1 MKKILAMLALAA
13 STQAFAAEELH
24 LYNWNNYLSE
34 SAAKNFEA
42 YCKCKLVQD
51 YYGDNEELL
60 AKLAAGAKG
69 YDIVVPTGF
78 AVDALIKQ
86 GKAQPLDKAQL
97 PNFKNLNP
105 GYLNSFFDKGNKYSA
120 PYAFTTTLIGY
131 NETKLKQLGLAD
143 KVNSWALIFDP
154 ALLAK
159 IKGKVTV
166 LDSQRELIAA
176 ALMYLG
182 KPANST
188 NPADWKAARDVILK
202 AKPYWAAFNNQ
213 SYIKELTVGNIYVAF
228 GYSNDMF
235 QAQQDA
241 KKAKRAFALNFSLQK
256 EGNTLSLDNFVVL
269 KDAPRK
275 DLAYKFINF
284 MLDGKNAAGLTNEM
298 GNGNPNAAAGK
309 FVKTELTK
317 IPAIFPT
324 ITDLPRLQQLHD
336 LNAKDRRELN
346 KVWSEI
352 KLK

>member
-1 MKKILAMLALAA
+1 MKKVLLSLALVA
-13 STQAFAAEELH
+13 SAQAFAADELH
-24 LYNWNNYLSE
+24 LYNWNNYLSD
-34 SAAKNFEA
+34 ATAKRFEA

-51 YYGDNEELL
+51 YYGDNEDML

-78 AVDALIKQ
+78 AVEALVKQ
-86 GKAQPLDKAQL
+86 GKAQPLDKKQL
-97 PNFKNLNP
+97 TALGNIDP
-105 GYLNSFFDKGNKYSA
+105 GYMNGFFDKGNVYSV
-120 PYAFTTTLIGY
+120 PYSFTTTLLGY
-131 NETKLKQLGLAD
+131 NETQLKKAGVLD
-143 KVNSWALIFDP
+143 KANSWALIFDP
-154 ALLAK
+154 AVLGK

-166 LDSQRELIAA
+166 LDSQRELMSA

-182 KPANST
+182 KPANTT
-188 NPADWKAARDVILK
+188 NPADWNAARDVILK

-241 KKAKRAFALNFSLQK
+241 KKAKRPFTLNFSLQK

-284 MLDGKNAAGLTNEM
+284 MLDGKNAADLTNEM
-298 GNGNPNAAAGK
+298 GSGNPNKAAK
-309 FVKTELTK
+309 PFVKPEIAK
-317 IPAIFPT
+317 VAAIFPGAS
-324 ITDLPRLQQLHD
+324 DVGRLQQLRD
-336 LNAKDRRELN
+336 LTAKDRRELN
-346 KVWSEI
+346 KVWSQV